1 MAKEGLW
8 AYCPQLTAHFQGSSK
23 SLWVP
28 IGEGTSLGDILSLI
42 PNNQSGDW
50 LAFIQIQFRIGVV
63 QNFTQAFNST
73 SYVNGLIPSQMEM
86 MNEQLGILSCVSP
99 DISFT
104 C

>member
-8 AYCPQLTAHFQGSSK
+8 VYCPQLTAHFQGSSQ

-28 IGEGTSLGDILSLI
+28 IGEGTSLEDILSLI

-50 LAFIQIQFRIGVV
+50 IPFIQIQFRIGVV
-63 QNFTQAFNST
+63 KNCTQAFNST
-73 SYVNGLIPSQMEM
+73 SYGSGLIPSQMEM
-86 MNEQLGILSCVSP
+86 MNEQFGILSCVSP
-99 DISFT
+99 DISIT